1 MNEQEQ
7 RQSVVEEVK
16 TWIGTPYHHQGRIKG
31 VGVDCATILCE
42 VYEAV
47 GLIPH
52 VDPRPYP
59 PDWHLHR
66 DGERYMGWMHQYA
79 KEIDNPKHG
88 DIALWKFGRCF
99 SHGGII
105 IAENTIVH
113 SYLKIGVTI
122 ERMDS
127 SIFENRDV
135 KYFSLWA

>member
-1 MNEQEQ
+1 MTEQEQ
-7 RQSVVEEVK
+7 RDAVVEEVK
-16 TWIGTPYHHQGRIKG
+16 TWIATPYHHQGRIKG

-42 VYEAV
+42 VYEKV

-66 DGERYMGWMHQYA
+66 DGERYMGWLHQYA
-79 KEIDNPKHG
+79 KEVESPKIG

-105 IAENTIVH
+105 VDHNTIVH
-113 SYLKIGVTI
+113 SYLGIGVVL
-122 ERMDS
+122 EKMNAG
-127 SIFENRDV
+127 IFEGRDV